1 MRMKAL
7 FHKRVHGKEAD
18 VFFYYDIA
26 EIPNISAVAFSSI
39 LSHICQYLASFV
51 WSKSGPKTS
60 LMSTNKSGSPKKLWA
75 HLPTGPNKSAPNYRK
90 RKLGEQRCDKLSV
103 GFLTEEAIILMG
115 GLSHITFVQG
125 GCFLTPS
132 NSMITPGKRDRA
144 P

>member
-51 WSKSGPKTS
+51 
-60 LMSTNKSGSPKKLWA
+60 
-75 HLPTGPNKSAPNYRK
+75 
-90 RKLGEQRCDKLSV
+90 
-103 GFLTEEAIILMG
+103 
-115 GLSHITFVQG
+115 
-125 GCFLTPS
+125 
-132 NSMITPGKRDRA
+132 
-144 P
+144 